1 MGRSHRP
8 PRHTETDSI
17 RAKTPIITLCCRERL
32 YRCAKYPQPPSP
44 PPVRYPKI
52 FTHVYMNAEI
62 HFIYLQMHNEAQKQA
77 YYPFSKVF
85 QIQTIMDKSPWDSQN
100 ATSIPCVSQVLSQKA
115 ALSFYKSMSPPPSP
129 PNTIELYLDGFNTL
143 CGVGEG
149 VGTYSA
155 SSERVQF
162 HVC

>member
-17 RAKTPIITLCCRERL
+17 RAKTPIITVCCRERL

-115 ALSFYKSMSPPPSP
+115 ALSFYKSMSPPPP
-129 PNTIELYLDGFNTL
+129 TQYNGIVP
-143 CGVGEG
+143 
-149 VGTYSA
+149 
-155 SSERVQF
+155 
-162 HVC
+162 

>member
-1 MGRSHRP
+1 MERSHRP

-17 RAKTPIITLCCRERL
+17 RAKTPIITLCNREHL
-32 YRCAKYPQPPSP
+32 YRVLSTPSP
-44 PPVRYPKI
+44 PPPLPYPKNLH
-52 FTHVYMNAEI
+52 TCLYQRRNSLYLLTNA
-62 HFIYLQMHNEAQKQA
+62 QWQA

-129 PNTIELYLDGFNTL
+129 PNTMELCLDGFNTV

-155 SSERVQF
+155 SSERVQL